1 MALTITA
8 ASAAT
13 HIPAAAAPPTKAGAP
28 EKAASTA
35 VAAQPSAASAAASR
49 SQQQAALNRLLV
61 KYTHDQSQG
70 ADTRTLSA
78 LGKQIMAAAK
88 ALGQH
93 VTLPSAPAGSGP
105 HPTTQTAGAAAEKV
119 NVTA

>member
-1 MALTITA
+1 MALTIIA
-8 ASAAT
+8 AAAAT
-13 HIPAAAAPPTKAGAP
+13 HVPPGVAPSPKA
-28 EKAASTA
+28 
-35 VAAQPSAASAAASR
+35 AAQPSAASAAASR
-49 SQQQAALNRLLV
+49 GQQQAALNQLLA
-61 KYTHDQSQG
+61 KYTYDQSQG
-70 ADTRTLSA
+70 ADTRILSA